1 MSCIYP
7 FGSLFEEVTASSLMK
22 VDCNGN
28 IVEVEGTTATRNG
41 ELQGKNDI
49 YVQTKVALEM
59 ILEALEKAGANAK
72 DVIRTRLFV
81 SDISQWEKVGKAH
94 GEVFGSILPAT
105 SMLQVAMIDPEI
117 MVEIEATA
125 IIA

>member
-1 MSCIYP
+1 MERQNISS
-7 FGSLFEEVTASSLMK
+7 GSKWEPIVGYSRA
-22 VDCNGN
+22 VRIGN
-28 IVEVEGTTATRNG
+28 IVEVSGTTATRNG

-49 YVQTKVALEM
+49 YVQSKVALEI

>member
-1 MSCIYP
+1 MERQNISS
-7 FGSLFEEVTASSLMK
+7 GSKWEPIVGYSRAVRIGNTIEVS
-22 VDCNGN
+22 
-28 IVEVEGTTATRNG
+28 GTTATRNG

-49 YVQTKVALEM
+49 YVQTKVALEI
-59 ILEALEKAGANAK
+59 ILEALEKAGANAN

-94 GEVFGSILPAT
+94 GEVFGSVLPAT
-105 SMLQVAMIDPEI
+105 SMLQVTMIDPDI

>member
-1 MSCIYP
+1 MERQNISS
-7 FGSLFEEVTASSLMK
+7 GSKWEPIVGYSRA
-22 VDCNGN
+22 VRIGN
-28 IVEVEGTTATRNG
+28 IVEVSGTTATRNG

-49 YVQTKVALEM
+49 YVQTKVALEI

>member
-1 MSCIYP
+1 MERQNISS
-7 FGSLFEEVTASSLMK
+7 GSKWEPIVGYSRA
-22 VDCNGN
+22 VRIGN
-28 IVEVEGTTATRNG
+28 IVEVSGTTATRNG

-49 YVQTKVALEM
+49 YVQTKVALEI

-94 GEVFGSILPAT
+94 GEVFGTILPAT
-105 SMLQVAMIDPEI
+105 SMLQVTMIDPEI

>member
-1 MSCIYP
+1 MERQNISS
-7 FGSLFEEVTASSLMK
+7 GSKWEPIVGYSRA
-22 VDCNGN
+22 VRIGN
-28 IVEVEGTTATRNG
+28 IIEVSGTTATRNG

-49 YVQTKVALEM
+49 YVQTKVALEI
-59 ILEALEKAGANAK
+59 ILEALEKAGANAN

-94 GEVFGSILPAT
+94 GEVFGSVLPAT
-105 SMLQVAMIDPEI
+105 SMLQVTMIDPDI

>member
-1 MSCIYP
+1 MERQNISS
-7 FGSLFEEVTASSLMK
+7 GSKWEPIVGYSRA
-22 VDCNGN
+22 VRIGN
-28 IVEVEGTTATRNG
+28 IVEVSGTTATRNG

-49 YVQTKVALEM
+49 YVQSKVALEI

-94 GEVFGSILPAT
+94 GEVFGTILPAT
-105 SMLQVAMIDPEI
+105 SMLQVTMIDPEI

>member
-1 MSCIYP
+1 MERQNISS
-7 FGSLFEEVTASSLMK
+7 GSKWEPIVGYSRA
-22 VDCNGN
+22 VRIGN
-28 IVEVEGTTATRNG
+28 IVEVSGTTATRNG

-49 YVQTKVALEM
+49 YVQSKVALEI

-94 GEVFGSILPAT
+94 GEVFGTILPAT

>member
-1 MSCIYP
+1 
-7 FGSLFEEVTASSLMK
+7 
-22 VDCNGN
+22 
-28 IVEVEGTTATRNG
+28 TRNG

-49 YVQTKVALEM
+49 YVQTKVALEI

>member
-1 MSCIYP
+1 MERQNISS
-7 FGSLFEEVTASSLMK
+7 GSKWEPIVGYSRAVRIGNTIEVS
-22 VDCNGN
+22 
-28 IVEVEGTTATRNG
+28 GTTATRNG

-49 YVQTKVALEM
+49 YVQTKVALEI
-59 ILEALEKAGANAK
+59 ILESLEKAGANAN

-105 SMLQVAMIDPEI
+105 SMLQVTMIDPDI

>member
-1 MSCIYP
+1 MERQNISS
-7 FGSLFEEVTASSLMK
+7 GSKWEPIVGYSRA
-22 VDCNGN
+22 VRIGN
-28 IVEVEGTTATRNG
+28 IVEVSGTTATRNG

-49 YVQTKVALEM
+49 YVQTKVALEI

-105 SMLQVAMIDPEI
+105 SMLQVTMIDPEI

>member
-1 MSCIYP
+1 MERQNISS
-7 FGSLFEEVTASSLMK
+7 GSKWEPIVGYSRAVRIGNTIEVS
-22 VDCNGN
+22 
-28 IVEVEGTTATRNG
+28 GTTATRNG

-49 YVQTKVALEM
+49 YVQTKVALEI
-59 ILEALEKAGANAK
+59 ILEALEKAGANAN

-105 SMLQVAMIDPEI
+105 SMLQVTMIDPDI